1 MTSGDRPLEPEAF
14 ERLCDQLAA
23 AVVRCSD
30 EQVLDL
36 ADSLHASLRRRR
48 NAKSV
53 RRLDGEPRSW
63 MG

>member
-1 MTSGDRPLEPEAF
+1 MTSGGRPLEPQAF

-23 AVVRCSD
+23 AVARCSD

-48 NAKSV
+48 NAKAA
-53 RRLDGEPRSW
+53 RRINEEQRSW
-63 MG
+63 IG